1 MHAYRYA
8 IGETVL
14 LTHRRTNVTWKAE
27 YVVVGHITPGD
38 LEVRYLIQSTNRPA
52 ERTAREHELSRA
64 D

>member
-14 LTHRRTNVTWKAE
+14 FTHQRANASWKAE
-27 YVVVGHITPGD
+27 YVVVDHITPGD
-38 LEVRYLIQSTNRPA
+38 LELRYLIQSTHRST

-64 D
+64 A

>member
-14 LTHRRTNVTWKAE
+14 FTRQRANMSWKAE
-27 YVVVGHITPGD
+27 YVVVGHIRPGD
-38 LEVRYLIQSTNRPA
+38 LELRYLIQSTSRPT
-52 ERTAREHELSRA
+52 ERAAREHELSTA